1 MENFYFL
8 NLPLKYLVL
17 SKGYINN
24 NPKYIISTYESIKK
38 QGLNKPLVV
47 RDYRINK
54 YEILLGGSRYL
65 ALIKLKKKTAPCI
78 LITTKKLNNKY
89 KIKSYQ
95 ELLKITKT
103 KKFIYKNEGQ
113 HGLLRHN

>member
-1 MENFYFL
+1 MEKFYL
-8 NLPLKYLVL
+8 LDLPIKYLVL
-17 SKGYINN
+17 GRNNN
-24 NPKYIISTYESIKK
+24 NPKYIVSIYESIKK

-65 ALIKLKKKTAPCI
+65 ALIKLKEKTAPCI

-95 ELLKITKT
+95 ELLKITKS
-103 KKFIYKNEGQ
+103 KEFIYKNGI
-113 HGLLRHN
+113 LRYN

>member
-1 MENFYFL
+1 MENFYIL
-8 NLPLKYLVL
+8 DLPLKYLFL
-17 SKGYINN
+17 PRNN
-24 NPKYIISTYESIKK
+24 NNIRYIDYVYESIKK
-38 QGLNKPLVV
+38 YGLNKPLVV

-103 KKFIYKNEGQ
+103 KEFIYKNGTIFN
-113 HGLLRHN
+113 RFT